1 MIIITLLDVVQLVNR
16 LIMLKRI
23 TQQVW
28 KSTKS
33 QKYKRRNA
41 VCMLIEFIGNFVSY
55 YLLSLILITLIANSG
70 LGTFSGLFSQ
80 NPLSTKL
87 ECLL

>member
-1 MIIITLLDVVQLVNR
+1 MDFF
-16 LIMLKRI
+16 
-23 TQQVW
+23 W

-70 LGTFSGLFSQ
+70 LDTFSGLFFG
-80 NPLSTKL
+80 NPLNLKSIQGEML
-87 ECLL
+87 CVC